1 MLVTSNAM
9 AIYKLMKRVLTNI
22 KTYCHFF
29 EYPKI
34 SWLGIRRSGACPRTF
49 FRGHAPLLQ
58 SALLATLLAA
68 SGYAQAADLLETF
81 RAAQTNDP
89 VFAAARATQQ
99 AGKEKLSQGRSL
111 LMPSVNLTANS
122 TFTDLTTQYNPSKP
136 PFLVG
141 GTSRY
146 NSNGYGVTL
155 VQPLFR
161 EQNWQIY
168 SESELQATQADLQFK
183 IAQQD
188 LIVRVAQAYF
198 DVLIAQDSVGLVD
211 AQKNAISEQ
220 LQQAK
225 RNFEVGSATITDT
238 LEAQSRY
245 DLTGAQEIAAQNNL
259 ELKRS
264 ALQQL
269 INSAPGELDPLG
281 KDFTLEAPQ
290 PASMDK
296 WVSEAQST
304 SLQLA
309 IAQAGAEIADREVSR
324 NRGGH
329 LPTVDLVA
337 NYSQNNANGSSFGVG
352 TDTTSK
358 TIGVQLNMPLFQGGA
373 VNSKWREAEANRERA
388 RQELEN
394 ARRTVE
400 QQTRQAYLGVVSGIA
415 QVQAL
420 KQAVTSSQSVLDA
433 SKLGQEVG
441 VRTNLDVL
449 NAQQQLYSTR
459 RDLYQAQYNYLLSEL
474 RLKQAVGTLGEADL
488 GKVNQALH

>member
-1 MLVTSNAM
+1 M
-9 AIYKLMKRVLTNI
+9 
-22 KTYCHFF
+22 
-29 EYPKI
+29 
-34 SWLGIRRSGACPRTF
+34 
-49 FRGHAPLLQ
+49 
-58 SALLATLLAA
+58 LATLLAA

-238 LEAQSRY
+238 LEAQSRF

-259 ELKRS
+259 EIKRS

-488 GKVNQALH
+488 GKVNQALHYGTRDVVGAGHARDQSMVRGHGPL

>member
-1 MLVTSNAM
+1 VQ
-9 AIYKLMKRVLTNI
+9 KLMKLKSI
-22 KTYCHFF
+22 F
-29 EYPKI
+29 
-34 SWLGIRRSGACPRTF
+34 
-49 FRGHAPLLQ
+49 
-58 SALLATLLAA
+58 LATLLTS
-68 SGYAQAADLLETF
+68 SGWVQAADLLETF
-81 RAAQTNDP
+81 RAAQANDP

-111 LMPSVNLTANS
+111 LMPSINLTANS
-122 TFTDLTTQYNPSKP
+122 TFNDLTTQFNPSVP
-136 PFLVG
+136 PLLTG
-141 GTSRY
+141 GTDRY

-168 SESELQATQADLQFK
+168 GESELQATQADVQLK
-183 IAQQD
+183 IAEQD

-211 AQKNAISEQ
+211 AQKTAISEQ
-220 LQQAK
+220 REQAK

-238 LEAQSRY
+238 LEAQARY
-245 DLTGAQEIAAQNNL
+245 DQTGAQEIAAKNNL
-259 ELKRS
+259 EVKRS

-269 INSAPGELDPLG
+269 INTAPGDLDHLG
-281 KDFTLEAPQ
+281 KDFKLEVPQ
-290 PASMDK
+290 PTVMEK
-296 WVSEAQST
+296 WVSEAQLSN
-304 SLQLA
+304 LQLA

-337 NYSQNNANGSSFGVG
+337 NYSQNNANGGSFGIG

-358 TIGVQLNMPLFQGGA
+358 SIGVQLNMPLFEGGA

-394 ARRTVE
+394 ARRNVE

-420 KQAVTSSQSVLDA
+420 KQALTSSQSVLEA

-449 NAQQQLYSTR
+449 NAQQQLFSTR
-459 RDLYQAQYNYLLSEL
+459 RDLYQAQYNYLMSEL
-474 RLKQAVGTLGEADL
+474 RLKQAVGTLDAADL
-488 GKVNQALH
+488 EKVNQALH